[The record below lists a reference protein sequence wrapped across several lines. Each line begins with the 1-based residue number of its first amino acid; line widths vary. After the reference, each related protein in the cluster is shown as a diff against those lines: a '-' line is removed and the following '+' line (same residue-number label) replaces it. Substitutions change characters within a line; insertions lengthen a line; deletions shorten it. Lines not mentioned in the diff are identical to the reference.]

1 MVSNSADTDHPVP
14 VKGRNGR
21 CFQFGLRSR
30 KARALATPFCLC
42 AAFIGLL
49 ARESLPAEL
58 QSRWVRLDSSGKLV
72 YEVLPSGD
80 RIMDFSSAGYMGG
93 GVRIPSPPVSK
104 IVRPSGGDDTAAIQ
118 EAIDA
123 VSRQSLVGG
132 FRGAVL
138 LEQGAFRCKATLAI
152 RASGVVLRGS
162 GSGPNVTTIE
172 MTGSPHGCISIA
184 GPRSASAVGNPV
196 TITDAY
202 VPSGTNSFHV
212 RDAAQFHAGDSVI
225 ISRPITRSLIEFMG
239 MDKLVRDGQRETWLA
254 AGSEI
259 LTERTIQS
267 ISGDLIALDIPLTDS
282 LDANYLNPPG
292 ATVAKRDAADRISQV
307 GVENLRI
314 VSPPQPVTIG
324 QPHHSGIRL
333 SNATDCWVRDVAI
346 RDTVGS
352 VSLGS
357 ATSRITVERVDVA
370 HSVATLGGPK
380 PADFSADGTQILID
394 NCSATGDNLFYFVT
408 GARVTGPIV
417 LLNCTFHGNGH
428 VEPHQRWATGLLVD
442 NCHVP
447 EGGID
452 FMNRGEMGS
461 GHGWT
466 MGWAVAWNCSAK
478 SFVIQ
483 QPPGAANWAIG
494 CQGAREAAPMPFGN
508 GPKLPEGIYDS
519 HGTRVAPT
527 SLYLEQ
533 LTERLASE
541 AQRKTGH

>member
-1 MVSNSADTDHPVP
+1 MMMLCSVA
-14 VKGRNGR
+14 
-21 CFQFGLRSR
+21 
-30 KARALATPFCLC
+30 AL
-42 AAFIGLL
+42 IGLP
-49 ARESLPAEL
+49 ARESIAAEP
-58 QSRWVRLDSSGKLV
+58 QSRWVHLDSNGKLV
-72 YEVLPSGD
+72 YEALPSGD
-80 RIMDFSSAGYMGG
+80 RIMDFSSAGYMEG
-93 GVRIPSPPVSK
+93 GVKIPSPAVSK
-104 IVRPSGGDDTAAIQ
+104 AVRPSGGDDSAAIQ

-123 VSRQSLVGG
+123 VSRASPVGG

-138 LEQGAFRCKATLAI
+138 LEPGTFKCKATLAI

-162 GSGPNVTTIE
+162 GAGANGTTIE
-172 MTGSPHGCISIA
+172 MTGGPHGCISIA

-212 RDAAQFHAGDSVI
+212 RNAAQFHADDSVI
-225 ISRPITRSLIEFMG
+225 ILRPITRSLIEFMG
-239 MDKLVRDGQRETWLA
+239 MDKLVRDGQKETWLA

-259 LTERTIQS
+259 LTERTIES
-267 ISGDLIALDIPLTDS
+267 ISGDRITLDIPLTDS
-282 LDANYLNPPG
+282 LDAKYLNPPG
-292 ATVAKRDAADRISQV
+292 ATVARRDPADRISQA

-314 VSPPQPVTIG
+314 VSPPQPVTIR

-333 SNATDCWVRDVAI
+333 SNASDCWVRDLAI
-346 RDTVGS
+346 SDTVGS
-352 VSLGS
+352 VSIGNS
-357 ATSRITVERVDVA
+357 TSRITVERVDVV

-428 VEPHQRWATGLLVD
+428 VEPHQRWATGLLFD

-466 MGWAVAWNCSAK
+466 IGWAVAWNCSAK

-494 CQGAREAAPMPFGN
+494 CQGARDTAPMPFGS
-508 GPKLPEGIYDS
+508 GPKMPEGIYDS
-519 HGTRVAPT
+519 HGTRVSPA

-533 LTERLASE
+533 LTERLGPDAR
-541 AQRKTGH
+541 QNVGH